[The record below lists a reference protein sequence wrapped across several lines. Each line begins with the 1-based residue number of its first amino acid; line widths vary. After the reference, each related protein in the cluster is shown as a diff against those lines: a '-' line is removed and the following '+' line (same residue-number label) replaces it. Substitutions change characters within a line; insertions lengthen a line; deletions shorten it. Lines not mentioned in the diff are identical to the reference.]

1 MKECNKVFFG
11 EKGLTQTSANHLANI
26 AKETVESNRQALD
39 SVGFVNV
46 NISLLSGGNSRTV
59 KTGRNEAYLDNVPTL
74 LQEVANMNAFCAW
87 IREAIK
93 AREEELEIINR
104 YTWDVYATDVAGFKL
119 DTPIKGHPYRRGSN
133 CFIEH
138 CRTYGILQTRSRS
151 ICYW

>member
-93 AREEELEIINR
+93 AREEELEIDHIYKRIKNVANQER
-104 YTWDVYATDVAGFKL
+104 YWPGMEL
-119 DTPIKGHPYRRGSN
+119 PLP
-133 CFIEH
+133 
-138 CRTYGILQTRSRS
+138 
-151 ICYW
+151 